1 MQSGTAAIQFFEK
14 ALDLAASPNCG
25 NKLVA
30 VRLEQDIVQPS
41 QVQLHTVAE
50 DRLAPTMQS
59 TNSTD
64 TLAAV
69 PVEDFQDFL
78 LVGWSIGRRRLK
90 HPVTTEVCII
100 LHRIIAS
107 ISQQT
112 LLEDEPL
119 PANIFYGR
127 VSIHELNVKIALN

>member
-90 HPVTTEVCII
+90 HPVAAEV
-100 LHRIIAS
+100 LAMHAKRPPRA
-107 ISQQT
+107 
-112 LLEDEPL
+112 ER
-119 PANIFYGR
+119 N
-127 VSIHELNVKIALN
+127 